1 MRPRTS
7 SRAFALAA
15 GLGVAASCAPRGSTP
30 PPPAP
35 PFAAPPSPACQRA
48 AAERPSV
55 AALLAAGKLD
65 RTLRSLDALDRE
77 CPESAPESWA
87 TRLRALAEL
96 GACEP
101 ARALASVV
109 AVAVVAPPEARQ
121 AAEQVRALCAA
132 PGAPAPPDEAT
143 WRALL
148 LAGLEA
154 RAAGREPDAQRHLDR
169 ARAEAE
175 RLTGERPRAVVAPEL
190 RADAWRRLGEQTA
203 GLASVRLPSG
213 AELFGVTF
221 LDRAGLTRRFL
232 PVGGPRPYE
241 ARFELAGGAVLL
253 AYDGVSELDAES
265 GLVRRT
271 LAPTGSIVDAS
282 PDGQRLAV
290 WTRQTAT
297 VAVLERATGATL
309 RTVAS
314 AGPTVA
320 WSPDGARLAVV
331 SSPPAP
337 APERLVVLE
346 VATGRELASAPVPA
360 ATARTA
366 ELGVS
371 VSSLAFDPS
380 GSRVAVGL
388 ENVEPAAIRLHDV
401 GGRVGVLEVA
411 TGRLRVTD
419 LEMRPD
425 AVSYSLDG
433 RQLGIVCGGD
443 YWSLPGKL
451 VWVAAK
457 DLRAA
462 GDVALALGETASFAA
477 DGSVLTTFEGRPLR
491 VVHGPGASFP
501 ALAAAPVSAAS
512 ARSLAVVGAVARVFS
527 LRGEAAREL
536 GAGCPDAVEAVA
548 LAADDAVLAF
558 ACADHAVQLWDV
570 RRAAPLARLP
580 QSQPVLGLALDA
592 AGGWVVVSLAG
603 DSVRRF
609 AVGTGAPA
617 GELRGSGGALAVAP
631 DGALALVQRFPA
643 PGLVLVAPGAAAAA
657 SSVALPSSAG
667 DATAVA
673 FRPDGAELAIGTAL
687 GRALVLDRASGAV
700 RALDPPPGSEAHGAV
715 AGLAWRAASG
725 PLVALGADGLGAW
738 DPTSGRAL
746 GGRPLA
752 ARGALLLDP
761 ASDLFAVQ
769 AEDGVHLGRLG
780 EPGERL
786 VVRVVPP
793 GLAVA
798 EDGRG
803 ALELF
808 HPDARAA
815 LLCLAG
821 ARLLPLE
828 VCEESSLAPGLVAKA
843 LAP

>member
-1 MRPRTS
+1 MRPRLP
-7 SRAFALAA
+7 SRALALAA
-15 GLGVAASCAPRGSTP
+15 GLGVAATCAPRGSTP
-30 PPPAP
+30 PPPP
-35 PFAAPPSPACQRA
+35 PPLGAPPSPACARV

-55 AALLAAGKLD
+55 AALLAAGQLD
-65 RTLRSLDALDRE
+65 RTLRALDALDQA
-77 CPESAPESWA
+77 CPEAAPESWA
-87 TRLRALAEL
+87 TRLRALGEL

-109 AVAVVAPPEARQ
+109 VVAVVAPPEARQ

-148 LAGLEA
+148 LAGREA
-154 RAAGREPDAQRHLDR
+154 RAAGREPEAQRHFDR
-169 ARAEAE
+169 ALVEIE

-190 RADAWRRLGEQTA
+190 RADAWRRLGEHTV
-203 GLASVRLPSG
+203 GLASARLPSG
-213 AELFGVTF
+213 AELFGVAF
-221 LDRAGLTRRFL
+221 LDRAGLPLRFV
-232 PVGGPRPYE
+232 PVAGPRPYE

-253 AYDGVSELDAES
+253 AHDGVSELDPES

-271 LAPTGSIVDAS
+271 LAPMGSSVHAS
-282 PDGQRLAV
+282 PDGRRLAV
-290 WTRQTAT
+290 WTRDQAT
-297 VAVLERATGATL
+297 VAVLDRATGATL

-314 AGPTVA
+314 AGPVLA
-320 WSPDGARLAVV
+320 WSPDGARLAAVV
-331 SSPPAP
+331 SAPAP
-337 APERLVVLE
+337 APERIVVIE

-388 ENVEPAAIRLHDV
+388 ENVEHAAIRLHDV

-411 TGRLRVTD
+411 TGGLRVTD
-419 LEMRPD
+419 LERRPD

-433 RQLGIVCGGD
+433 RQLGLVCGGD
-443 YWSLPGKL
+443 HWSLPGKL

-457 DLRAA
+457 DLRVA
-462 GDVALALGETASFAA
+462 GDVSLALGETASFAA

-491 VVHGPGASFP
+491 VVHGPGASLP

-548 LAADDAVLAF
+548 LAADDSVLAF

-580 QSQPVLGLALDA
+580 QPQPVLGLALDA

-609 AVGTGAPA
+609 AVATGAAA
-617 GELRGSGGALAVAP
+617 GELRGSGRALAVAP

-643 PGLVLVAPGAAAAA
+643 PGLVLWPPGASSVA
-657 SSVALPSSAG
+657 SSVALPSAAG
-667 DATAVA
+667 DAAAVA
-673 FRPDGAELAIGTAL
+673 FRPDGAELAIGTAQ
-687 GRALVLDRASGAV
+687 GRVLVLDRASSAV
-700 RALDPPPGSEAHGAV
+700 RALDPPPGSAARGAI
-715 AGLAWRAASG
+715 AGLAWRAAPG

-738 DPTSGRAL
+738 DPASGRAL

-752 ARGALLLDP
+752 ARGALLLD
-761 ASDLFAVQ
+761 ATSDLFAVR

-786 VVRVVPP
+786 VVRVVRP

-798 EDGRG
+798 DDGRG
-803 ALELF
+803 ALELL
-808 HPDARAA
+808 HPEARAA
-815 LLCLAG
+815 LVCLAG
-821 ARLLPLE
+821 TRLWPLE
-828 VCEESSLAPGLVAKA
+828 VCEESSLAPGLVARA